1 MQINYE
7 VTIDEFPLKKIKS
20 LYKKLILETENKL
33 QITQEYCAS
42 VIFVDSKA
50 IQQINKEFRNLN
62 QPTDVISFAVLDST
76 TIDLPEIEMELG
88 DIFINTEYAQKQAEE
103 YGHSLEREY
112 GFLFVHGLLH
122 LLGYDHLNKEE
133 EIEMFRLQ
141 DEILDGII
149 SRKA

>member
-7 VTIDEFPLKKIKS
+7 VTIEEFPLRKIKS
-20 LYKKLILETENKL
+20 LYKKLISATEKKLE
-33 QITQEYCAS
+33 ITQEYCVS
-42 VIFVDSKA
+42 VIFVDSKE
-50 IQQINKEFRNLN
+50 IQKINQQFRNLD
-62 QPTDVISFAVLDST
+62 QPTDVISFAVLDSE
-76 TIDLPEIEMELG
+76 TIDLPEIEVELG

-122 LLGYDHLNKEE
+122 LLGYDHLKKTE

-149 SRKA
+149 SREV